1 MALSGSN
8 VKTPLPDGNSMPTPL
23 DVPSDV
29 LIDRLSRFLKEN
41 VGEVAPPTWALTAKT
56 GSQRERPPANPDWWY
71 VRCASLLRK
80 LYIHGPVGIAR
91 LRVEYGGRLRRGTHI
106 EHARA
111 SGGSAIREPL
121 QQLQKAGFI
130 AVEAKEGRK
139 LTAEGISLL
148 NRVAS
153 EILKDA
159 KKAEGQ
165 Q

>member
-1 MALSGSN
+1 
-8 VKTPLPDGNSMPTPL
+8 MPTPL

-29 LIDRLSRFLKEN
+29 LIDKLSRFLREN

-56 GSQRERPPANPDWWY
+56 GAHRDRPPASSDWWY

-80 LYIHGPVGIAR
+80 MYLHGPLGIER
-91 LRVEYGGRLRRGTHI
+91 LRVEYGGRLRHGTHI
-106 EHARA
+106 EHSHEA
-111 SGGSAIREPL
+111 GGSAIREPL

-130 AVEAKEGRK
+130 AVEAKKGRK

-148 NRVAS
+148 NRMAAD
-153 EILKDA
+153 ILKGA

-165 Q
+165 

>member
-1 MALSGSN
+1 
-8 VKTPLPDGNSMPTPL
+8 MPNPL

-41 VGEVAPPTWALTAKT
+41 VGDVTPPSWSLTAKT
-56 GSQRERPPANPDWWY
+56 GSHKERPPSNYDWWY

-80 LYIHGPVGIAR
+80 LYLHGPVGIAR
-91 LRVEYGGRLRRGTHI
+91 LRVEYGGRLRKGTHI
-106 EHARA
+106 EHNRA
-111 SGGSAIREPL
+111 SGGSSIREPL

-130 AVEAKEGRK
+130 SVEAKKGRK

-148 NRVAS
+148 NKMAAD
-153 EILKDA
+153 ILKTE

-165 Q
+165 

>member
-1 MALSGSN
+1 
-8 VKTPLPDGNSMPTPL
+8 MPTPL

>member
-1 MALSGSN
+1 
-8 VKTPLPDGNSMPTPL
+8 MPTPL

-41 VGEVAPPTWALTAKT
+41 VGEVAPPSWAMTAKT
-56 GSQRERPPANPDWWY
+56 GSHKERTPSNPDWWY

-80 LYIHGPVGIAR
+80 MYLHGPVGVSR
-91 LRVEYGGRLRRGTHI
+91 LRVEYGGRLRKGTHI
-106 EHARA
+106 EHSRP

-130 AVEAKEGRK
+130 TVEPRKGRK

-148 NRVAS
+148 NRMAAD
-153 EILKDA
+153 ILKGA
-159 KKAEGQ
+159 KKAGTDE
-165 Q
+165 